1 MCVTR
6 WGAHAINKYASK
18 IITVIFFSNGI
29 FVVVKFHVIFTAKLH
44 VVKKKNG
51 FFFFFKKK
59 SFYKNKNPYAD
70 KKK

>member
-1 MCVTR
+1 
-6 WGAHAINKYASK
+6 
-18 IITVIFFSNGI
+18 VIFFSNGI